1 MNNNLKVIDNTYPP
15 PMFRNI
21 PTKIVV
27 STFAFL
33 AILNLSAC
41 TTTGTKQRVL
51 EEPMT
56 ADLEAQVLKETGIS
70 GAVIGAIGGAL
81 VGGLATMA
89 AARAAGASSEE
100 ALIMG
105 AIGAVAGGTAGG
117 MGGYQHGKKQGEK
130 VVAEA
135 MTRDQVAKY
144 LQGAKAYNE
153 QLAQNNARLQSAV
166 QGARQLEKPSL
177 RKARLAQIDK
187 AARTELKSVDKRL
200 AQREQAIDR
209 LNFGSKSDEAAYNQ
223 RLVELKAQRT
233 TLVNTINSLS
243 DS

>member
-1 MNNNLKVIDNTYPP
+1 MFQSNLIK
-15 PMFRNI
+15 F
-21 PTKIVV
+21 VV
-27 STFAFL
+27 STFTLF

-51 EEPMT
+51 EEPMS
-56 ADLEAQVLKETGIS
+56 ADLEAQVLKETGVS

-89 AARAAGASSEE
+89 AAKAAGASAEE

-130 VVAEA
+130 VVAQA

-153 QLAQNNARLQSAV
+153 QLAQNNARLQTAV
-166 QGARQLEKPSL
+166 KDARQLEKPSV

-187 AARTELKSVDKRL
+187 AARTELKDVDKRL
-200 AQREQAIDR
+200 AQREKAVDN
-209 LNFGSKSDEAAYNQ
+209 LNWGNKSDEATYKM
-223 RLVELKAQRT
+223 RVTELKAQRT
-233 TLVNTINSLS
+233 TLVNTINSLNEA
-243 DS
+243 